1 MRELVAA
8 IFGQSLEETMLY
20 EQTRSDRK
28 VPKVVEQC
36 VEFLRL
42 NGLDIEGLFRW
53 LFLVIIIK
61 LILKFVYTWHN
72 ASLLSFSVSTFI
84 P

>member
-42 NGLDIEGLFRW
+42 NGLDI
-53 LFLVIIIK
+53 IIIK